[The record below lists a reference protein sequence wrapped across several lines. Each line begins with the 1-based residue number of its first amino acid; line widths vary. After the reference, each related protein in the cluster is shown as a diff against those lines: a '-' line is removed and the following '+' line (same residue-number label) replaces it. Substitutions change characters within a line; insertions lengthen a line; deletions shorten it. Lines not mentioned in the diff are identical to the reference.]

1 MEFST
6 RGFIKRFCTPNALLT
21 FAEYLEDYA
30 APELREQGW
39 RLIRREAEV
48 SEDCAALNERLRR
61 IRDGERD
68 LLF

>member
-6 RGFIKRFCTPNALLT
+6 KGFIKRFCTPNALLT

-30 APELREQGW
+30 PEALRTEGW
-39 RLIRREAEV
+39 RRIGREAAALEHKNELECRLERIRR
-48 SEDCAALNERLRR
+48 
-61 IRDGERD
+61 GERD